1 MRYTVPRVSSAE
13 EDVGY
18 HRQSIIE
25 LAKLR
30 RGKLMVKQMALIK
43 IKYINYFITE
53 TGQILTKGTVVIM
66 GWYAVMFHFS
76 FRDIETQTHR
86 NN

>member
-1 MRYTVPRVSSAE
+1 MALRVCP
-13 EDVGY
+13 
-18 HRQSIIE
+18 
-25 LAKLR
+25 LR
-30 RGKLMVKQMALIK
+30 CNGLMVKQMALIK